1 MSKAGHVF
9 PLEEDGVGVKGNIS
23 FTNIKFHYPTRPMDQ
38 IVNGLSIN
46 IEAGKTIAFVGPS
59 GGGKS
64 TIVKLLERFYDPTSG
79 TITLDGI
86 NLRDI
91 NVKHLRGLLG
101 YVGQEPQLFATSI
114 AKNIAYGVGDDWMD
128 VTQQQIEDAARLA
141 NAHDFISS
149 LP

>member
-1 MSKAGHVF
+1 M
-9 PLEEDGVGVKGNIS
+9 
-23 FTNIKFHYPTRPMDQ
+23 
-38 IVNGLSIN
+38 
-46 IEAGKTIAFVGPS
+46 
-59 GGGKS
+59 
-64 TIVKLLERFYDPTSG
+64 KLLERFYDPTVGS
-79 TITLDGI
+79 IELDGT

-114 AKNIAYGVGDDWMD
+114 AKNIAYGVGDDWMN

-149 LP
+149 LPDKYETQVGDKGSQLSGGQKQRIAYVVLTCLLTVVLLCGYIA

>member
-1 MSKAGHVF
+1 MY
-9 PLEEDGVGVKGNIS
+9 IY
-23 FTNIKFHYPTRPMDQ
+23 IYP
-38 IVNGLSIN
+38 
-46 IEAGKTIAFVGPS
+46 
-59 GGGKS
+59 
-64 TIVKLLERFYDPTSG
+64 VKLLERFYDPTVGS
-79 TITLDGI
+79 IELDGT

-149 LP
+149 LPDKYETQVGDKGSQLSGGQKQRIAYVVLTCLLTVVLLCGYIA